1 MVKFAKNRNSK
12 REVLCCK
19 NPIKI
24 WDVYVNNT
32 VISKLVKTKVNSRC
46 LIGYLDKDIWD
57 LVLIRSKMNGYVTA
71 FKVEYNNKNLFSY
84 R

>member
-19 NPIKI
+19 KPIKI

-32 VISKLVKTKVNSRC
+32 VISKLVKTKVNSRYM
-46 LIGYLDKDIWD
+46 IGYLDKDI
-57 LVLIRSKMNGYVTA
+57 
-71 FKVEYNNKNLFSY
+71 
-84 R
+84 